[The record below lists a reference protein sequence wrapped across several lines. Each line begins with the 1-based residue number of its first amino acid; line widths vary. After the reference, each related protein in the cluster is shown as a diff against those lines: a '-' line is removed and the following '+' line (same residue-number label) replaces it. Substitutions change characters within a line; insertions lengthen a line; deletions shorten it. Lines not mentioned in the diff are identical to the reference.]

1 MGKLRDSDDARALRF
16 ALGFPLMLAAAFVLC
31 AFLIR
36 ADLPEPLA
44 VRWDAGGAVDFAPF
58 AAVVGTGAAMIVLIG
73 WAMLVQAAPLSRPA
87 VMRRIMMGAG
97 LSVSLF
103 VTTVLAAVLVGQLGM
118 QDARASRVDVAVLAM
133 GSGAALGLG
142 FVMGF
147 VFKADERWSADDDR
161 AMQEALQRERD
172 PELARDSVSLWVHA
186 RSSVFVMLGLA
197 TVLPAALLAIAV
209 PWLAAVL
216 VALALI
222 AAAFLFARLRVDRRG
237 LRVFAAGFIRVMDV
251 PAAAI
256 DAATP
261 KDVRA
266 ADYGGWG
273 YRSHGTTTALL
284 VSSGPAV
291 VVDSTDGR
299 KLTVSGGS
307 AATADHLAQVL
318 SRVAARAR
326 RSGTPPESWTPES

>member
-1 MGKLRDSDDARALRF
+1 MGKLRDSVDARALRF
-16 ALGFPLMLAAAFVLC
+16 AVGFPLMLAAAFVVC

-36 ADLPEPLA
+36 ADLPAPLA
-44 VRWDAGGAVDFAPF
+44 FRWDDRGAADFAPF
-58 AAVVGTGAAMIVLIG
+58 GAVVGAGAAMIVLIG
-73 WAMLVQAAPLSRPA
+73 WAVLVQAVPLSRPA

-97 LSVSLF
+97 LTVSLF
-103 VTTVLAAVLVGQLGM
+103 VTTVLAAVLVGQVGLP
-118 QDARASRVDVAVLAM
+118 DARESRVDVAVLAM

-147 VFKADERWSADDDR
+147 VFKADERWSTDDDR
-161 AMQEALQRERD
+161 AMQEALQREVD
-172 PELARDSVSLWVHA
+172 PDLDRDSLSLWVHA
-186 RSSVFVMLGLA
+186 RSSVFVMLGIA
-197 TVLPAALLAIAV
+197 TLLPAALLAIAV
-209 PWLAAVL
+209 PWLAAL
-216 VALALI
+216 LLALALF
-222 AAAFLFARLRVDRRG
+222 AAAFLFARIRVDRGG
-237 LRVFAAGFIRVMDV
+237 LRVFAAGFVRVMDV

-261 KDVRA
+261 KDVKA

-273 YRSHGTTTALL
+273 YRSHGSTTALL

-291 VVDSTDGR
+291 VVDSSDGR

-307 AATADHLAQVL
+307 AATADNVAQAL

-326 RSGTPPESWTPES
+326 RAGGSAEK

>member
-1 MGKLRDSDDARALRF
+1 MGKLRDSVDARALRF
-16 ALGFPLMLAAAFVLC
+16 AVGFPVMLAAAFAVC

-36 ADLPEPLA
+36 SDLPEPLA
-44 VRWDAGGAVDFAPF
+44 VRWDDAGAVDFAPF
-58 AAVVGTGAAMIVLIG
+58 GAVVGVGAAMIVLIG
-73 WAMLVQAAPLSRPA
+73 WAVLVQAVPLSRPA

-103 VTTVLAAVLVGQLGM
+103 VTTVLAAVLVGEVGL
-118 QDARASRVDVAVLAM
+118 QDARDSRVDVSVLAL

-147 VFKADERWSADDDR
+147 VFKADQRWSADDDQ
-161 AMQEALQRERD
+161 AMREALERERD
-172 PELARDSVSLWVHA
+172 PGLARDSLGLWVHA
-186 RSSVFVMLGLA
+186 RSSVFVMLGIA
-197 TVLPAALLAIAV
+197 TLLPASLLAIAV

-216 VALALI
+216 AGLALL
-222 AAAFLFARLRVDRRG
+222 AAAFLFARIRVDRSG
-237 LRVFAAGFIRVMDV
+237 LRVYAAGFVQVMDV

-261 KDVRA
+261 RDVKA

-273 YRSHGTTTALL
+273 YRSRGTRTALL

-291 VVDSTDGR
+291 VVDSSDGR

-307 AATADHLAQVL
+307 AATADNLAQVL
-318 SRVAARAR
+318 TRVAARAR
-326 RSGTPPESWTPES
+326 RTGSTPDS

>member
-1 MGKLRDSDDARALRF
+1 MGKLRDSVDARALRF
-16 ALGFPLMLAAAFVLC
+16 AVGFPLMLAAAFVVC

-36 ADLPEPLA
+36 SDLPDPLA
-44 VRWDAGGAVDFAPF
+44 VRWDQGGAADFAPF
-58 AAVVGTGAAMIVLIG
+58 AAVVGVGAAMIVLIG
-73 WAMLVQAAPLSRPA
+73 WAVLVQAVPLSRPA

-97 LSVSLF
+97 LSMSLF
-103 VTTVLAAVLVGQLGM
+103 VTTVLAAVLVGQLGLA
-118 QDARASRVDVAVLAM
+118 DARESRVDVAVLAM

-147 VFKADERWSADDDR
+147 VFKADERWSTDDDR
-161 AMQEALQRERD
+161 AMREALQREVD
-172 PELARDSVSLWVHA
+172 PELARDSLSLWVHA
-186 RSSVFVMLGLA
+186 RSSVFVMLGIA
-197 TVLPAALLAIAV
+197 TLLPAALLTIAV

-216 VALALI
+216 VALALF
-222 AAAFLFARLRVDRRG
+222 AAAFLFARIRVDRSG
-237 LRVFAAGFIRVMDV
+237 LRVFAAGFVRVMDV

-261 KDVRA
+261 KEVRA
-266 ADYGGWG
+266 ADYGGLG
-273 YRSHGTTTALL
+273 YRSQGTTTALL

-291 VVDSTDGR
+291 VVDRSDGR

-307 AATADHLAQVL
+307 AATADNVAQAL

-326 RSGTPPESWTPES
+326 RGGETAEL